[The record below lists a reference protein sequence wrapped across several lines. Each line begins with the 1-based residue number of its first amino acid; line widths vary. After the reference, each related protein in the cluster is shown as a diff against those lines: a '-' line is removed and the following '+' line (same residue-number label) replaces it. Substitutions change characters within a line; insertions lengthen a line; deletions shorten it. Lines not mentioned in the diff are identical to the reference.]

1 MTQKPITPRV
11 KRAARRAQ
19 RPTAQDNHDLQTSP
33 SSADDAP
40 DNGNEAKRPKPPT
53 REEQFIALM
62 RCDGGAT
69 AQTLAEALGWQL
81 HSVRGFISGK
91 LKKRKDLV
99 VTTARSDGATRY
111 AIADAKAVG
120 S

>member
-1 MTQKPITPRV
+1 MNQKPITPRA

-19 RPTAQDNHDLQTSP
+19 RPSSQDTHNLQTPP
-33 SSADDAP
+33 SSADEASASAE
-40 DNGNEAKRPKPPT
+40 EAKQPKPPT
-53 REEQFIALM
+53 REEQLVALM

-69 AQTLAEALGWQL
+69 AQTLAEAVGWQL

-99 VTTARSDGATRY
+99 VTSTRSGGATRY
-111 AIADAKAVG
+111 AVADAETAE